1 MLQLLVEE
9 QNSFEY
15 SHTSEIVQQSLI
27 DTAIRNQNQKIVILN
42 DGNAYHPGGGL
53 LNRQQTSE
61 EQICRCSDLYGT
73 LIQCIDQFYFYNSD
87 ILDSN
92 DTVRAIV
99 SKNYIFR
106 DINLQFLENP
116 VEVTIITCP
125 SIITNQQL
133 NRDRSLKLMK
143 QRIDNIMTLIQSLNA
158 DVAIFGAFGCEG
170 NSADPQFVAQ
180 CFKENINNNR
190 CCKRNIFA
198 IEADENV
205 QAFKHV
211 FESDN

>member
-1 MLQLLVEE
+1 MTETRIIQVEDYQIDNKLQKNKYADVQIYMALQFNAQTNFTFIILT
-9 QNSFEY
+9 Y
-15 SHTSEIVQQSLI
+15 SIQMILYAQQYPKTI
-27 DTAIRNQNQKIVILN
+27 
-42 DGNAYHPGGGL
+42 
-53 LNRQQTSE
+53 
-61 EQICRCSDLYGT
+61 
-73 LIQCIDQFYFYNSD
+73 
-87 ILDSN
+87 
-92 DTVRAIV
+92 
-99 SKNYIFR
+99 IFR

-143 QRIDNIMTLIQSLNA
+143 QRIDNIMTLIKSLDA